1 MNTTVKRNEVDWNL
15 VMMPFSKKSPH
26 VGKEFP
32 APVVD
37 EASFDLYTKWFGR
50 TDLISYLNAAVR
62 TDFMGIYTDNI
73 DEKTGIFNEEKWA
86 VDAADFTA
94 GVTRLADVKEQ
105 LEVLFE
111 TQYKL
116 VNDENYAA
124 TEVIKDEQGQEQE
137 VKTQACIALEQ
148 QIKANNDKIKPLKV
162 LKAALEIKIGE
173 KAEKRAATKA
183 ANEAKAAAA
192 KAAGVSQPAELATA

>member
-1 MNTTVKRNEVDWNL
+1 MNTVVTRNEVAKQL

-32 APVVD
+32 APIFS
-37 EASFDLYTKWFGR
+37 EATWSDDVKWFGL
-50 TDLISYLNAAVR
+50 TDLISYLNAATR
-62 TDFMGIYTDNI
+62 TDFMGIYTDQI
-73 DEKTGIFNEEKWA
+73 DEKTGVFNEQKWE

-183 ANEAKAAAA
+183 ANEAKAAVA
-192 KAAGVSQPAELATA
+192 KAAGVSQTAELVNA